1 MIPQPFFYQLV
12 VLGNDVGH
20 HQARACAIRDAIVCA
35 VAVKAAGDRQA
46 GITVLANPGVHLR
59 VAMRQ
64 GALIQDGCV
73 VAERR
78 LRLGCS
84 LYQRD
89 ESLQSLSPPPIIE
102 VDTRRWGR
110 LLVGHTVSPLS
121 L

>member
-1 MIPQPFFYQLV
+1 MQ
-12 VLGNDVGH
+12 
-20 HQARACAIRDAIVCA
+20 
-35 VAVKAAGDRQA
+35 
-46 GITVLANPGVHLR
+46 
-59 VAMRQ
+59 Q

-89 ESLQSLSPPPIIE
+89 ESLHSLSPPPIIG

-110 LLVGHTVSPLS
+110 LLVGYIVPPIPLVQHTARAGQELRHRRS
-121 L
+121 LGQYRTAHVYMYVYTYR